1 MRLGLDGV
9 IAQMPESQQDIDAL
23 LAEVNALAAEAVATI
38 ADGEP
43 LAPEPLAPEPTIP
56 ATPAARSAGGSSKS
70 VPPANPAPPRTRAS
84 DEPISPL
91 IKSGRIPAAGQA
103 FSQED
108 LTRILSIEVP
118 IIVQLS
124 QRTMPLSE
132 ILNLTTGSIIE
143 FDKPADS
150 ELELRVNNKCV
161 GSGQAVKV
169 GENFGLRVVRIGTLR
184 ERIQALGT

>member
-1 MRLGLDGV
+1 
-9 IAQMPESQQDIDAL
+9 MPESQQDIDAL

-38 ADGEP
+38 AEGEP
-43 LAPEPLAPEPTIP
+43 SAPEPPVA
-56 ATPAARSAGGSSKS
+56 
-70 VPPANPAPPRTRAS
+70 PPAMTAGKPRTSQAGKTPPTPPRS
-84 DEPISPL
+84 PDDPISPL
-91 IKSGRIPAAGQA
+91 IKSGRIATGGQPLTH
-103 FSQED
+103 ED

-124 QRTMPLSE
+124 QRTMPLSD

-169 GENFGLRVVRIGTLR
+169 GENFGLRVVRIGSLR
-184 ERIQALGT
+184 ERIQALGV